1 MLSHIHHK
9 GVGHQGFLFHH
20 TVTERPQSTIK
31 SDPLLFSLHEKTGAF
46 TFHLGF
52 QCVISVLKKTT
63 TTTTTTKEK
72 HHTQGL
78 QIWVLLEAPKKFLHK
93 LLHEGETSS
102 LNLIQAQ
109 FYSVLRN

>member
-46 TFHLGF
+46 TFHL
-52 QCVISVLKKTT
+52 TT
-63 TTTTTTKEK
+63 KKEK

-109 FYSVLRN
+109 FYSDLRN

>member
-52 QCVISVLKKTT
+52 QCVISVLTKNNNNNNNKKGKTPYPRSPNLGAVGS
-63 TTTTTTKEK
+63 
-72 HHTQGL
+72 TQEIFT
-78 QIWVLLEAPKKFLHK
+78 QTV
-93 LLHEGETSS
+93 T
-102 LNLIQAQ
+102 
-109 FYSVLRN
+109 

>member
-63 TTTTTTKEK
+63 TTTTKKEK
-72 HHTQGL
+72 HHT
-78 QIWVLLEAPKKFLHK
+78 PR
-93 LLHEGETSS
+93 SP
-102 LNLIQAQ
+102 NLGAVGSTQEIFTQT
-109 FYSVLRN
+109 VT